1 MKGVGPVF
9 SLSGKVALV
18 TGAGRN
24 IGEGIAHGLAERGAR
39 VLVNDLVSERA
50 AQVADDIADRGYL
63 AAETAFDVT
72 NPDQV
77 SAVVAGAAASFG
89 PVDILVNNAGIPV
102 DMTLGPFLR
111 STPEQWKTLVELNLF
126 GAMNCVSAVA
136 PGMVERGWG
145 RIIQISSLA
154 GTIGTHV
161 GVSIYGS
168 AKAASES
175 FIRNLAAELARGGV
189 TANTLALGL
198 MDNVGEELSAQLAR
212 TVPVGR
218 LGTPRDVAAAVLY
231 LVSEESSWMT
241 GQTIHLNGGT
251 HMC

>member
-77 SAVVAGAAASFG
+77 S
-89 PVDILVNNAGIPV
+89 
-102 DMTLGPFLR
+102 GPFLR

-231 LVSEESSWMT
+231 LASEESSWMT